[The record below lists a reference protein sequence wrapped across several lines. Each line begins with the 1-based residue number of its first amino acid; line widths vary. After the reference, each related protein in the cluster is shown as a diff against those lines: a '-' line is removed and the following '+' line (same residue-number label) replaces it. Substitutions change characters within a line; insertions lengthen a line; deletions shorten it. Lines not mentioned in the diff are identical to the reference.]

1 MAVKFKDT
9 YVATHCHGTRAIK
22 ESITA
27 GVRTIE
33 HASLIDDE
41 AIEMLK
47 GNTDTYVVPTLSI
60 IMGLVDNVPES
71 STFMKAK
78 AQRILDAIKVGIRKA
93 YDAGLVLGF
102 GTDTGATPL
111 FHGENADEFALR
123 RDFWGMKEI
132 DIIKQATI
140 NSTTIINKGEEYGT
154 IKSGKYAD
162 LVIVD
167 GDPIKDI
174 SVLRTNIDTVI
185 KSGKVV
191 K

>member
-93 YDAGLVLGF
+93 LILMRHMEHAYLPYKIQYYNHYNERFQHIQICNQLYYQ
-102 GTDTGATPL
+102 
-111 FHGENADEFALR
+111 HH
-123 RDFWGMKEI
+123 
-132 DIIKQATI
+132 
-140 NSTTIINKGEEYGT
+140 
-154 IKSGKYAD
+154 
-162 LVIVD
+162 
-167 GDPIKDI
+167 
-174 SVLRTNIDTVI
+174 
-185 KSGKVV
+185 
-191 K
+191 